1 MENKPQER
9 DLMARISFIL
19 WHLAQY
25 FCKAIW
31 RGASRG
37 ETWTANVGK
46 FWVLY
51 ISFALLIVYAP
62 SWDVPRILD
71 HLPLISSGL
80 GEWVYFHLSRFSQ
93 LEILTI
99 APFLTWLAG
108 VGYVEV
114 AKLLPY
120 QNAFA
125 HLGLKTPTDLKPVV
139 VEVIEIMPGQK
150 KIFVKAVGIALADFQ
165 AKKAALESA
174 LNLFV
179 QDIRICEGN
188 RQMLEFRV
196 SNKELPKLIPF
207 DDVSL
212 HLDRPFSFLVGEGMS
227 GFIST
232 DLHSVHHML
241 IAGAS
246 GGGKS
251 FFVKQLLVG
260 LLETSLHIQL
270 YLIDLKQGVEVK
282 VFEKLE
288 NVAIA
293 KSQGAA
299 VQMLDAVAKEMDR
312 RFTYLEK
319 HGYTEIDCKRDKLDR
334 IIVLVD
340 EAAELYGLTK
350 SSKAARNSADTA
362 RDLSDRLAKLGRV
375 AGIHLIAAT
384 QKVLKDTIDTRIQAN
399 MNARMVFRTQTMADS
414 MTVLGSKHASELP
427 ESKGR
432 GIWLVGSKEML
443 VQTPK
448 LDNEEVALKVAKLLG
463 KFNGERSPVYNPM
476 LSIQKKKVEKVGAV
490 AKEEDEDCVNNEAEM
505 I

>member
-1 MENKPQER
+1 
-9 DLMARISFIL
+9 
-19 WHLAQY
+19 
-25 FCKAIW
+25 
-31 RGASRG
+31 
-37 ETWTANVGK
+37 
-46 FWVLY
+46 
-51 ISFALLIVYAP
+51 
-62 SWDVPRILD
+62 
-71 HLPLISSGL
+71 
-80 GEWVYFHLSRFSQ
+80 
-93 LEILTI
+93 
-99 APFLTWLAG
+99 
-108 VGYVEV
+108 
-114 AKLLPY
+114 
-120 QNAFA
+120 
-125 HLGLKTPTDLKPVV
+125 
-139 VEVIEIMPGQK
+139 
-150 KIFVKAVGIALADFQ
+150 
-165 AKKAALESA
+165 
-174 LNLFV
+174 
-179 QDIRICEGN
+179 
-188 RQMLEFRV
+188 
-196 SNKELPKLIPF
+196 
-207 DDVSL
+207 
-212 HLDRPFSFLVGEGMS
+212 
-227 GFIST
+227 
-232 DLHSVHHML
+232 VHHML

-260 LLETSLHIQL
+260 LLETSNYIQL

-288 NVAIA
+288 NAAIA

-350 SSKAARNSADTA
+350 SSKAARKSADTA
-362 RDLSDRLAKLGRV
+362 RDLSDRIAKLGRV

-399 MNARMVFRTQTMADS
+399 MNARMVFRTQTVADS
-414 MTVLGSKHASELP
+414 LTVLGSKHASELP
-427 ESKGR
+427 EVKGR

-463 KFNGERSPVYNPM
+463 KFNGEHSPVYNPM
-476 LSIQKKKVEKVGAV
+476 LSIQKKKAEKTGAA